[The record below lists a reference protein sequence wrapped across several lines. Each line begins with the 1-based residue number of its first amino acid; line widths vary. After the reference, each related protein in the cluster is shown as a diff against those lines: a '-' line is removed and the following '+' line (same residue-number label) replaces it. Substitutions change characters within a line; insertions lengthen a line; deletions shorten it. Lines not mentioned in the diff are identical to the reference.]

1 MKVPTIFKNINKT
14 VGNFIYIVHGK
25 EKNSSDISSHL
36 DFFLSELCQG
46 IVSLYDIYNAITH
59 RKEPFVILIE

>member
-1 MKVPTIFKNINKT
+1 ME
-14 VGNFIYIVHGK
+14 HGK

-46 IVSLYDIYNAITH
+46 IVSLYDIYNAIGH